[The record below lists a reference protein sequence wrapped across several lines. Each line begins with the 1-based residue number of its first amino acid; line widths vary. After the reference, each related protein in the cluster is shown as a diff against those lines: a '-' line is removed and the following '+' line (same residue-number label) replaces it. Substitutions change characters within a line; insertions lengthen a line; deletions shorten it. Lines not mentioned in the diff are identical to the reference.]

1 MLVGRVIGV
10 GLALVATTATA
21 AKAQVGTTTEIIAG
35 RVTGED
41 SLPIAG
47 ALVDVTSLTTGV
59 IRHTQTHADGR
70 FTLLFRDGGPQYRL
84 IVRMIGM
91 VPDTVTLARRG
102 DEDRLIAQVRMS
114 QTPLQLAA
122 IQVTA
127 RNTRPGAPAAS
138 TAGGSQA
145 VVPQALLVRIPID
158 NSDLA
163 AIATLSPGVVAV
175 AGSDSTPGSFSV
187 AGQPANQNN
196 VSVDGSSFLFG
207 TLPQNSIRGVQI
219 ITNAYDVSRG
229 QFTGGQV
236 ATTTLSGGTTFSGT
250 ATLNLQQPALQ
261 FPASNAPTFGQQYHL
276 GTGSFG
282 VGGPLVAD
290 KLYYF
295 ISAQHDYRSDP
306 LASLLDAS
314 PAALANLGVA
324 SDSVTRFLQLAARD
338 GVVARAGAPSTRVA
352 NTTVSLARFDW
363 DLSGSSSLMVRGDY
377 RHLGQDATRVSPFS
391 LPATAGQNSSNGGGA
406 LTTLTSSLG
415 RFINEARVYLSS
427 NSQQTTGFFASPL
440 GAVTVNSD
448 LGAGQTGVSLLQFG
462 GNPNLPNHVTSRL
475 FEASNELSWLLHE
488 SHRIKFGTLVNVT
501 RSSSRGVGNGLGT
514 FIYNSLADLDAG
526 RPALFA
532 RTLAAPDRNAGT
544 NNATLYLGDAFR
556 YSPSLQFV
564 YGARLEGTELPNA
577 PARNPAVEAAFGRRT
592 DQWPTEVAVV
602 PRLGFTYLLGNVAG
616 IPSGSIKGGVGRFR
630 GTVPDALVGAVAGT
644 NGLTGSQ
651 TTLLCAGAA
660 VPTPDWSAYAQD
672 PATIPTE
679 CAAGAPP
686 TLTSAQPS
694 VYLFDH
700 GFGAPES
707 WRASIGATRRF
718 GIRWAIVVDAL
729 YALGTNGSYGTD
741 LNLAAPAFALAGE
754 GNRPVFAQ
762 PGSIVPATGSVA
774 GATARPHPDF
784 GTVLNLG
791 SGLRSQT
798 GQISI
803 SMTGPGFRSGLT
815 SLSYTYL
822 RSRDQSNGFSL
833 GSYLPTTDGDPNR
846 IEWGTSDLERR
857 HQFVAT
863 VFSAF
868 PHGLELSLI
877 GRLISGPRYTP
888 MVGGDVNG
896 DGARNDRAFVP
907 TLSTGTIGPDLARL
921 LAATDSRAAACIRS
935 QLGQVAERNSCS
947 TPWVPQL
954 DVQVNWTP
962 RARFLDQRFTFS
974 LVATNTLAGLDQ
986 LLHGS
991 NLHGWGQPAVPDRV
1005 LMSVTGFDPQ
1015 TQAFVYTVNQHF
1027 GTPYGRTN
1035 PYGLPFQ
1042 LGLRGNIQL
1051 GTDPVKAQIK
1061 AVTGGANGGA
1071 ASVTEV
1077 RDRVMRNVPYPAQML
1092 LDQADSLRLG
1102 LTSPQRTRLK
1112 AIAARYK
1119 QQIDSIGM
1127 AVAKLLVD
1135 AGPKPDL
1142 GALAPKF
1149 TSVNVFVVKTLQ
1161 QVERDMQAAITPEQW
1176 AKVPDRIK
1184 FPVGQPPPPKK

>member
-1 MLVGRVIGV
+1 MLAGRIIGL
-10 GLALVATTATA
+10 GLALIALTATA
-21 AKAQVGTTTEIIAG
+21 SQAQVGTTTEIIAG
-35 RVTGED
+35 RVTGPD

-70 FTLLFRDGGPQYRL
+70 FSLLFRDGGPQYRL

-91 VPDTVTLARRG
+91 IPDTATLARRG

-114 QTPLQLAA
+114 QTPVQLAA

-127 RNTRPGAPAAS
+127 RNTRPGAPPAS
-138 TAGGSQA
+138 TAGGSEA

-158 NSDLA
+158 GSDLS
-163 AIATLSPGVVAV
+163 AIATLAPGVVAV
-175 AGSDSTPGSFSV
+175 AGNDSTAASFSV

-196 VSVDGSSFLFG
+196 VTVDGSSFLFG
-207 TLPQNSIRGVQI
+207 TLPQNSVRGVRI

-261 FPASNAPTFGQQYHL
+261 FPTSNAPTFGQKYHL

-282 VGGPLVAD
+282 VGGPLVTD
-290 KLYYF
+290 KIYYF
-295 ISAQHDYRSDP
+295 VSAQHDYRSDP
-306 LASLLDAS
+306 VASLLDAS
-314 PAALANLGVA
+314 PAALVNLGI
-324 SDSVTRFLQLAARD
+324 SGDSVARFLQLAARD
-338 GVVARAGAPSTRVA
+338 GVVARGGAPSTRVA

-363 DLSGSSSLMVRGDY
+363 DLSESSSLMLRGDY
-377 RHLGQDATRVSPFS
+377 RHLGQDATRVSAFS
-391 LPATAGQNSSNGGGA
+391 LPATAGRNSSTGGGA
-406 LTTLTSSLG
+406 LASLTSSLG

-427 NSQQTTGFFASPL
+427 SSQETTGFFASPL

-448 LGAGQTGVSLLQFG
+448 LGGGQTGVSLLQFG
-462 GNPNLPNHVTSRL
+462 GNPNLPNHTSSRL
-475 FEASNELSWLLHE
+475 FEASDELSWLLHE
-488 SHRIKFGTLVNVT
+488 SHRIKFGTLVNVA
-501 RSSSRGVGNGLGT
+501 RSSSRGVANGLGT

-526 RPALFA
+526 QPALFA
-532 RTLAAPDRNAGT
+532 RTLAAPDRNSGT
-544 NNATLYLGDAFR
+544 NNAALYLGDAFR
-556 YSPSLQFV
+556 YSPSLQLV
-564 YGARLEGTELPNA
+564 YGARLEGTALPSA
-577 PARNPAVEAAFGRRT
+577 PGRNPAVEAAFGRRT
-592 DQWPTEVAVV
+592 DEWPTEVAIV
-602 PRLGFTYLLGNVAG
+602 PRFGFTYLLGNVAG
-616 IPSGSIKGGVGRFR
+616 IPSGSIKGGIGRFR
-630 GTVPDALVGAVAGT
+630 GTVPDALVGAVGAT

-651 TTLLCAGAA
+651 TTLLCAGNA
-660 VPTPDWSAYAQD
+660 VPTPDWSAFAAD

-686 TLTSAQPS
+686 TLTSTQPS
-694 VYLFDH
+694 VYLFDR
-700 GFGAPES
+700 GFGPPEA
-707 WRASIGATRRF
+707 WRASLGATRRF

-729 YALGTNGSYGTD
+729 YALGTNGSYATD

-762 PGSIVPATGSVA
+762 PGAIVPGTGSVA
-774 GATARPHPDF
+774 GATDRPHPEF
-784 GTVLNLG
+784 GTVLNVG
-791 SGLRSQT
+791 AGMRSET
-798 GQISI
+798 GQFSI
-803 SMTGPGFRSGLT
+803 SVTGPGFRSGLT

-857 HQFVAT
+857 HQVVAT
-863 VFSAF
+863 VFSQF
-868 PHGLELSLI
+868 PDGFELSLI

-907 TLSTGTIGPDLARL
+907 ALSSGTIGPDLARL
-921 LAATDSRAAACIRS
+921 LAATDGRAADCIRS
-935 QLGQVAERNSCS
+935 QLGHVAERNSCS

-962 RARFLDQRFTFS
+962 RARVFDQRFTFS

-991 NLHGWGQPAVPDRV
+991 DLHGWGQPAVPDRV
-1005 LMSVTGFDPQ
+1005 LLSVTGFDPR
-1015 TQAFVYTVNQHF
+1015 TEAYAYTVNQHF
-1027 GTPYGRTN
+1027 GTPYGRNN

-1042 LGLRGNIQL
+1042 IGLRGNILL
-1051 GTDPVKAQIK
+1051 GTDPVKAQLK
-1061 AVTGGANGGA
+1061 AVTGGTNGGA
-1071 ASVTEV
+1071 ASLTEV
-1077 RDRVMRNVPYPAQML
+1077 RDRIMRNVPYPAQML
-1092 LDQADSLRLG
+1092 LDQADSLHLA
-1102 LTSPQRTRLK
+1102 LTGPQRTHLK

-1119 QQIDSIGM
+1119 QQIDSIGL

-1142 GALAPKF
+1142 GALAPKL
-1149 TSVNVFVVKTLQ
+1149 TGVNVAVVKILQ
-1161 QVERDMQAAITPEQW
+1161 QVERDLQAAVTPEQW
-1176 AKVPDRIK
+1176 AKIPDRIK
-1184 FPVGQPPPPKK
+1184 FPIGQPPPPKK